1 MTAEPTPVDS
11 SSLGDS
17 TRFLT
22 LDALER
28 GLAAL
33 EDAPRDT
40 GRVALL
46 VRRVEAGRRE
56 ILGRV
61 ELSPEGGVAG
71 DAWARRPER
80 DPEMQIAVM
89 QAGVAQLIANGQPL
103 TLFGDS
109 LFFELD
115 LSSHNLP
122 AGSRLFAGGTL
133 LEVTAMPHN
142 GCRKF
147 QARFGADA
155 LRFVSKP
162 ELRPRKLRGIYLR
175 VVESGEVRPGDPVR
189 VLFRAPAPSPA

>member
-1 MTAEPTPVDS
+1 MTAETTPVDS
-11 SSLGDS
+11 SSLGDPA
-17 TRFLT
+17 RFLT

-28 GLAAL
+28 GLDAL
-33 EDAPRDT
+33 GDAPRDT

-71 DAWARRPER
+71 DAWGRRPER

-109 LFFELD
+109 LFLELD

-122 AGSRLFAGGTL
+122 AGSRLFVGGTL

-147 QARFGADA
+147 QARFGARRCA
-155 LRFVSKP
+155 SCRS
-162 ELRPRKLRGIYLR
+162 ELRPGSCAGSTCASSSPARRGRETPGAFR
-175 VVESGEVRPGDPVR
+175 V
-189 VLFRAPAPSPA
+189 PAPPPG

>member
-1 MTAEPTPVDS
+1 MTAETTPVDS

-17 TRFLT
+17 ARFLT
-22 LDALER
+22 QGALER
-28 GLAAL
+28 GLDAL
-33 EDAPRDT
+33 GNAPRDA

-46 VRRVEAGRRE
+46 VRRALAGRRE
-56 ILGRV
+56 ILDRV
-61 ELSPEGGVAG
+61 QLSPEGGVAG
-71 DAWARRPER
+71 DSWGRRPER

-89 QAGVAQLIANGQPL
+89 QAGVARLIANGQPL

-109 LFFELD
+109 LFLELD
-115 LSSHNLP
+115 LSSHNLR
-122 AGSRLFAGGTL
+122 AGSRLLVGGAR
-133 LEVTAMPHN
+133 LEVTALPHN

-162 ELRPRKLRGIYLR
+162 ELRPRKLRGIYMR

-189 VLFRAPAPSPA
+189 VLFRAAAPPAA